1 MRSIV
6 KLNVLKWP
14 DPVLRTRCKAVSVF
28 DDDLEQLA
36 RNMIETMRAE
46 EAVGL
51 SANQVGDLRRVA
63 VIEVPRILGDQSESY
78 HDIPIV
84 LINPVLFEAET
95 HAMSRE
101 GCLSLPEVIDV
112 VKRFDKVT
120 VRYQNLSGEQK
131 EIKATGLMAA
141 CLQHE
146 IDHLDGK
153 TLVEKASKIK
163 REMIIK
169 RLKKTG
175 NL

>member
-1 MRSIV
+1 M
-6 KLNVLKWP
+6 KLKVLKWP
-14 DPVLRTRCKAVSVF
+14 NPMLRKRCIAVSVF
-28 DDDLEQLA
+28 DESLEQLA
-36 RNMIETMRAE
+36 RDMIETMRAE
-46 EAVGL
+46 GGIGL

-63 VIEVPRILGDQSESY
+63 VTEVPRLLGELSDSY

-84 LINPVLFEAET
+84 LVNPVLFEAEEDT
-95 HAMSRE
+95 MSRE
-101 GCLSLPEVIDV
+101 GCLSLPDVIDV

-120 VRYQNLSGEQK
+120 VRYQNLSGEHK

-153 TLVEKASKIK
+153 TLVEKASRIK
-163 REMIIK
+163 REMILK
-169 RLKKTG
+169 RLKKKG